1 MAYSLPTSTCFE
13 ITLEDAVAHLRLS
26 RPEAKNS
33 MIAEFWS
40 ELPAAVNEL
49 SDSGEARALVIS
61 STGRHF
67 TAGMDLSVFTS
78 PDALFS
84 AGSKA
89 GSDAGEAPEFGRV
102 RADIRN
108 LALTLQ
114 ESFSCLE
121 KARMPVLAAIQG
133 GCIGGGVDM
142 VCAADMRYCTAD
154 AFFCIQEINI
164 GLTADLGTLQ
174 RLPRIIPDGLAREL
188 AYTGRRL
195 SAAEAKEAGL
205 VNTVYPDQDA
215 MLQGV
220 LDVAREI
227 AERSPLAVWGSKEML
242 NYTRDHSV
250 ADGLNY
256 IATWQ
261 SGMFHPDDMAE
272 AFGARA
278 EGREPAF
285 QNLLPIRR
293 AL

>member
-1 MAYSLPTSTCFE
+1 MANSQQQHTCFE
-13 ITLEDAVAHLRLS
+13 IGLDDGVAHLRLS

-33 MIAEFWS
+33 MIPEFWS

-67 TAGMDLSVFTS
+67 TAGMDLSVFTQPNS
-78 PDALFS
+78 LFS
-84 AGSKA
+84 GGSE
-89 GSDAGEAPEFGRV
+89 SSEAPEFGRV
-102 RADIRN
+102 RAGTRN
-108 LALTLQ
+108 MALTLQ

-121 KARMPVLAAIQG
+121 KARMPVLAAVQG
-133 GCIGGGVDM
+133 GCVGGGVDM

-164 GLTADLGTLQ
+164 ALTADLGTLQ

-195 SAAEAKEAGL
+195 TADEAKEAGL
-205 VNTVYPDQDA
+205 VNQVYPDHDA
-215 MLQGV
+215 MLESV
-220 LDVAREI
+220 LGIAQEI
-227 AERSPLAVWGSKEML
+227 AQRSPLAIWGSKEML

-250 ADGLNY
+250 DDGLNY
-256 IATWQ
+256 VATWQ
-261 SGMFHPDDMAE
+261 SGMFHSDDMAE
-272 AFGARA
+272 VFAART
-278 EGREPAF
+278 EGRDPVF

-293 AL
+293 TL